1 MKKITGIVVM
11 ILLVT
16 ADHVQSQTNYSF
28 SINSILNSMPAGLRL
43 PDGTIVKADRIATG
57 GGVHSA
63 ASGTVNPTMMGG
75 TFTGNTLP
83 QYEGDHTPATFSI
96 IETTSSTTIDNGIS
110 NNAQKSIGFHIY
122 FDRPTLK
129 ISFLAVDIDG
139 FNTSPGNAEWVS
151 EFAFNG
157 NTYVPYDHIVDPS
170 ITVANLTVNTSSPT
184 HTWRTLITNTI
195 GAAAAANLPASM
207 RIERAAGGGIQ
218 PDNLNGQVLFN
229 PSNPSAAVTDFFLL
243 WGIWQVPASPTVQTS
258 GLSPV
263 VVKVSPDF
271 GDVPD
276 SYKTLLASDGASH
289 GVTGTLSLGV
299 LNTTEADGLPS
310 PLANGDI
317 GDDGVA
323 AIGILPNNGSIS
335 QLISSYS
342 IATSFINNS
351 GLAAN
356 YVAWVD
362 WNNNGLF
369 DASEGQVTST
379 APGVVSGIVTF
390 TWNNVLLSG
399 AVGVRATYARIRVT
413 TESIGVANV
422 GGAFRDGETEDYL
435 IPFAVALPLQLI
447 SFEGRVENNR
457 ISLNWKTAMEN
468 NTAGFEIQY
477 SSDGRSFANIGYV
490 NAIGTGSNAYT
501 FRDINAAQPANFYR
515 LKIADH
521 DGGVS
526 NSRTIVLKLAPTK
539 TIELKI
545 SPNPARD
552 ILTIN
557 IAYAE
562 PLLIT
567 VFDTYGRKVKEQS
580 YSSSNFISIDCSGL
594 SSGMYYIRAVNNK
607 GESSTAG
614 FMKE

>member
-1 MKKITGIVVM
+1 MKKLTGILVM
-11 ILLVT
+11 MVLLI
-16 ADHVQSQTNYSF
+16 ANSVQSQTNYSF

-43 PDGTIVKADRIATG
+43 PDGTIVKAERIVSGT
-57 GGVHSA
+57 GVHSA

-83 QYEGDHTPATFSI
+83 QYVGDPTPNTFSI
-96 IETTSSTTIDNGIS
+96 IETTSSATIDNGIT
-110 NNAQKSIGFHIY
+110 NNAQNSIGFHIF

-170 ITVANLTVNTSSPT
+170 ITVANLNVNTSSPT
-184 HTWRTLITNTI
+184 HTWRTLITNRI
-195 GAAAAANLPASM
+195 GAAAAANLPTSM

-229 PSNPSAAVTDFFLL
+229 PADPNAAVTDFFLL

-263 VVKVSPDF
+263 VVRVSPDF

-276 SYKTLLASDGASH
+276 TYKTLLASGGASH

-299 LNTTEADGLPS
+299 LNNTEANGLPS
-310 PLANGDI
+310 PLANGDT

-323 AIGILPNNGSIS
+323 AVGILPNNGSLS

-342 IATSFINNS
+342 IATTFVNNS

-369 DASEGQVTST
+369 DASEGQVATT
-379 APGVVSGIVTF
+379 AAGSITGTVTF

-399 AVGVRATYARIRVT
+399 AIGLRATYARIRVT
-413 TESIGVANV
+413 TESIGTADI
-422 GGAFRDGETEDYL
+422 GGAFRDGEIEDYL
-435 IPFAVALPLQLI
+435 VPFAVALPLQLI
-447 SFEGRVENNR
+447 SFMGKMENGMVAL
-457 ISLNWKTAMEN
+457 SWKTETEN

-477 SSDGRSFANIGYV
+477 SRDGRNFANIGYIS
-490 NAIGTGSNAYT
+490 AIGNGANAYT
-501 FRDINAAQPANFYR
+501 FRDINPAQQANYYR
-515 LKIADH
+515 LKIVDN
-521 DGGVS
+521 DGKMVY
-526 NSRTIVLKLAPTK
+526 SRVIVLKLVPGE
-539 TIELKI
+539 TIEMKI
-545 SPNPARD
+545 APNPVRGM
-552 ILTIN
+552 LNIN

-567 VFDTYGRKVKEQS
+567 IFDIYGRKVKEQLW
-580 YSSSNFISIDCSGL
+580 SSANFISIDCSAL
-594 SSGMYYIRAVNNK
+594 NSGMYYIRTVNNEGK
-607 GESSTAG
+607 SGIAQ
-614 FMKE
+614 FVKE